1 MKDETLRPGG
11 ASYSV
16 GGQGEPATAP
26 ERERLNGALRR
37 VVLLKETGPKSAAW
51 HRARVRTIWR
61 LHRLLDEA
69 QPTSSEPG
77 AHTLSRLE
85 NEPSS

>member
-1 MKDETLRPGG
+1 MSESDETNAP
-11 ASYSV
+11 AS
-16 GGQGEPATAP
+16 A
-26 ERERLNGALRR
+26 ERLNGALRR

-69 QPTSSEPG
+69 RPQPAHDRAPPGEHEPP
-77 AHTLSRLE
+77 A
-85 NEPSS
+85 